1 MSATRRIVPRL
12 LAITLATPLAT
23 TLACDKGETKSGP
36 EGEAP
41 ASTPS
46 PRPTNVSPAAK
57 LPAIELP
64 DAVPAEATGVLVV
77 RTPESLFATIAGFDL
92 LGEPAPED
100 TKAMREEV
108 DAYLEKRIGLTLTQV
123 DHVTV
128 FISRQKGVAAIIE
141 GTEGEPKGR
150 SVGEHEG
157 ATLLALGSSGEEAV
171 AAQHGKLLIVGQ
183 TEAVKLALSAAA
195 SSGKQLGD
203 EGGPLVDL
211 LTDDSKG
218 VTLAAA
224 VEVGGLPKDLRGEL
238 EDFGVE
244 RASLRYGTDGLR
256 AVAMGSESS
265 MEKLE
270 MMLKGGLDMLTTQG
284 QRAKE
289 EAMAGDE
296 TLTGVA
302 AIYGYHSALRLRKL
316 LVPKLD
322 GKQLSLEV
330 PIRIQDPMLLTAV
343 AGIAAAIAIPAM
355 TKYMRRSKTSEARVQ
370 IAKMFDAASAYFNEE
385 HVSRG
390 AIAIIGA
397 GGTIGG
403 VGGGAVG
410 GVAPH
415 ACPNDGRPKGNA
427 GLTPPLSVNCN
438 DGPGGRCVPV
448 AGEPKGPGEYSMKLW
463 TDNPVW
469 NGLNFQ
475 MEQGHYFHYDF
486 RWENEISGF
495 GACQFTAQAFG
506 DLDDDRI
513 LSTYERS
520 GAADEMGVNGAAGLY
535 IDKEVE

>member
-1 MSATRRIVPRL
+1 MPATRRIVPRL
-12 LAITLATPLAT
+12 LAITLATPLA
-23 TLACDKGETKSGP
+23 CDKGETKSNP

-41 ASTPS
+41 ASTPPARS
-46 PRPTNVSPAAK
+46 ASKTAAAK

-100 TKAMREEV
+100 TKAMREEI
-108 DAYLEKRIGLTLTQV
+108 DAYLGKQIGLTLTQV
-123 DHVTV
+123 DRVTV
-128 FISRQKGVAAIIE
+128 FIAREKGVAAVIE
-141 GTEGEPKGR
+141 GAEGEPKGR

-157 ATLLALGSSGEEAV
+157 AKLLALGSSGEEAV
-171 AAQHGKLLIVGQ
+171 AAQHDKLLIVGQ

-195 SSGKQLGD
+195 GSGKRLGD
-203 EGGPLVDL
+203 EGGPLARL

-218 VTLAAA
+218 VMLTAA
-224 VEVGGLPKDLRGEL
+224 VEVGGLPKDLQAEL
-238 EDFGVE
+238 AGFGVE
-244 RASLRYGTDGLR
+244 RAVLRYGTDGLR
-256 AVAMGSESS
+256 ATAMGSESS

-270 MMLKGGLDMLTTQG
+270 TMLKGGLDMLTTQA
-284 QRAKE
+284 QRTKE

-302 AIYGYHSALRLRKL
+302 AIYGYHSAQRMRKL

-330 PIRIQDPMLLTAV
+330 PVRIQDPMLLTAV

-390 AIAIIGA
+390 AVAIIGA

-403 VGGGAVG
+403 AVG
-410 GVAPH
+410 GIAPH

-438 DGPGGRCVPV
+438 EGPGGRCVPV
-448 AGEPKGPGEYSMKLW
+448 AGEPTGPGEYSMKLW

-506 DLDDDRI
+506 DLDDDRVF
-513 LSTYERS
+513 STYERS
-520 GAADEMGVNGAAGLY
+520 GAADEMGVNAAAGLY
-535 IDKEVE
+535 VDKEVE